1 MPSHIYE
8 IKVSLSLKRSQIYEF
23 KVLFSLKSYY
33 KNSITKTN
41 TGPN

>member
-23 KVLFSLKSYY
+23 KVFKI
-33 KNSITKTN
+33 SITKTN